1 MPEPA
6 YWAGIDPF
14 RLADRRSRC
23 FDPSLDRDQ
32 RLQIAVGQADQ
43 HRTTIGEHA
52 EMTVTCTLIGLSLP
66 VLEQKAV
73 RHDRQAPTSL
83 PDPEDHFG
91 GAEVSL
97 CATPALTGNAMCKC
111 GPVL

>member
-1 MPEPA
+1 
-6 YWAGIDPF
+6 
-14 RLADRRSRC
+14 
-23 FDPSLDRDQ
+23 
-32 RLQIAVGQADQ
+32 
-43 HRTTIGEHA
+43 
-52 EMTVTCTLIGLSLP
+52 MTVTCTLIGLSLP

-97 CATPALTGNAMCKC
+97 CATPALFTVFPEVKPAAGGRDTPIIEGKD
-111 GPVL
+111 GP